1 MRVELQSMRP
11 KWDIIFDVDGTLMDI
26 THRVPYLRSKPEK
39 DWVKFRELTSEDKPN
54 LDIFEV
60 AIAMQDRGH
69 RIIISSGRN
78 KSQMAVTLDQLY
90 DNGLAMPVAQKAYYF
105 RSDTD
110 YRPDDVLKMEYLN
123 KMRADGYNPTMAFDD
138 RSTVVAM
145 WRKAGLRCLQ
155 VAEGD
160 F

>member
-39 DWVKFRELTSEDKPN
+39 DWVKFRELTYKDKPN